1 MESVKNAAEKILCH
15 DCKKHI
21 LKGLTLFYENNREKI
36 KIYKCESCYE
46 KNPGLKNFQKCEVYS
61 RIVGYIRPI
70 QQWHKGKQQEF
81 SERTEFRC
89 SSC

>member
-1 MESVKNAAEKILCH
+1 MASAKNAAKDILCH

-21 LKGLTLFYENNREKI
+21 LKGLTLFYENNGEKI
-36 KIYKCESCYE
+36 KIHKCKLCYA
-46 KNPGLKNFQKCEVYS
+46 KNPSLQNFQKCEVYS
-61 RIVGYIRPI
+61 RIVGYIRPV

-81 SERTEFRC
+81 AERTEFRC